1 MKVGDLVR
9 IAPHCI
15 NKGRLAL
22 VTRVED
28 WDRQTVWI
36 TYVDGGEDNSSPFV
50 EEFIIN
56 VVYWFS
62 KKLESRDS

>member
-15 NKGRLAL
+15 NKGRLAV

-28 WDRQTVWI
+28 WTHQRVWI
-36 TYVDGGEDNSSPFV
+36 IYVDGGEGNCSDGKGSTALIRN
-50 EEFIIN
+50 
-56 VVYWFS
+56 
-62 KKLESRDS
+62 LELLNETR

>member
-1 MKVGDLVR
+1 MKLGDLVR

-36 TYVDGGEDNSSPFV
+36 TYVDGGEDNCSDGKGSPAL
-50 EEFIIN
+50 IRN
-56 VVYWFS
+56 
-62 KKLESRDS
+62 LELLNETR